1 MTSRAVTDA
10 RRLPQGLVGTAGVL
24 LIAGVYG
31 LVTVVTAEPLLV
43 IAPIALV
50 VGTIIFLRPII
61 GVYIGLTAAVLFEQ
75 WGVQGLDP
83 ITAQTHFFDNIAGYS
98 TIDVR
103 LSLADFFIAVTLAA
117 AALNKTHGV
126 RMWHVGPIGLGVLA
140 YVGSFALG
148 AVVGFVRGGW
158 DSGAMFAELRGP
170 IYLGALYLLTVNLVG
185 TPTQVVRVVQL
196 FVVLV
201 GVKACQG
208 LWNGAVMFDSG
219 LRLEAVTSHEDVI
232 FFDATL
238 VLALAAAVLRGRS
251 RTTLVLAALVPAIV
265 VTELLTQRRVAFIA
279 LGGAVCVALVCLGTV
294 RPRLT
299 LSIAAVA
306 VVFVGAYL
314 AAFWGAEG
322 TLAQPVRAV
331 RGMVSPETLSERDRL
346 SNYWRDIENLNI
358 AFTLRDLPL
367 SGVGLG
373 QEYEFQ
379 QEPPP
384 LTGFTYWRYM
394 THNAV
399 FWIWLKGG
407 LIGFF
412 SFWFLMAQG
421 VTASVRLVRQLQRTG
436 LAMFAFVPLG
446 LLVSQVIYSS
456 VDLGLTYSRPMIVLG
471 IGLGLLAPLA
481 AQAAPARLGVFVTER
496 AGHRAMATGRASA

>member
-1 MTSRAVTDA
+1 MTLSAVSDA
-10 RRLPQGLVGTAGVL
+10 RRLPEGLVRTAGVL

-31 LVTVVTAEPLLV
+31 LVLFVAAEPVFV
-43 IAPIALV
+43 IAPAALL
-50 VGTIIFLRPII
+50 VGAVICIRPII
-61 GVYIGLTAAVLFEQ
+61 GVYIGLAAAVLFEQ

-83 ITAQTHFFDNIAGYS
+83 LTAQTHFFDNIAGYS
-98 TIDVR
+98 SIDVR
-103 LSLADFFIAVTLAA
+103 LSLADFLIAVTLAA
-117 AALNKTHGV
+117 AIVNKSHGV
-126 RMWHVGPIGLGVLA
+126 RTWHGGPVGLPVLL
-140 YVGSFALG
+140 YVGSFAMG
-148 AVVGFVRGGW
+148 AIVGFVRGGW

-170 IYLGALYLLTVNLVG
+170 IYLGALYLLTANLVR
-185 TPTQVVRVVQL
+185 TPSQLVRVVQL

-201 GVKACQG
+201 GVKALQG
-208 LWNGAVMFDSG
+208 LWNAGVMFDSG

-251 RTTLVLAALVPAIV
+251 RTTLILAALVPAIV

-279 LGGAVCVALVCLGTV
+279 LGAALSVALVCLGMV

-299 LSIAAVA
+299 FSIAVVA
-306 VVFVGAYL
+306 VVFVVGYV

-331 RGMVSPETLSERDRL
+331 RGMISPETLSERDRL

-367 SGVGLG
+367 SGVGVG

-412 SFWFLMAQG
+412 SFWFLVAQG
-421 VTASVRLVRQLQRTG
+421 VAASVRLVRQLPRKG
-436 LAMFAFVPLG
+436 LAMFAFAPLA
-446 LLVSQVIYSS
+446 LLVSQVVYSS

-471 IGLGLLAPLA
+471 VGLGLLAALA
-481 AQAAPARLGVFVTER
+481 LQATPIRRRAPVTQR
-496 AGHRAMATGRASA
+496 AGRRVMAMVGTNA